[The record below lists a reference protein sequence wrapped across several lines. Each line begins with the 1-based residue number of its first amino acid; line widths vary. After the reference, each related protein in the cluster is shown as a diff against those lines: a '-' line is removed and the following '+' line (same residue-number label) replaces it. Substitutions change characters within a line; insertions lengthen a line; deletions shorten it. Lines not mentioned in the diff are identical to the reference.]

1 MEQRVRGA
9 ELVALAYE
17 AMGRAYAPY
26 SAHPVGA
33 ALLSADGR
41 VFVGCNVENA
51 AFSPSCCAER
61 VAVYNAV
68 SAGVREFSAIAVV
81 GGKNGITV
89 SPCPP
94 CGVCRQVLRE
104 FCDPETFLVLLGYD
118 GEDGMEYKEYTLSD
132 LLPES
137 FGGIL

>member
-1 MEQRVRGA
+1 MERTITGA
-9 ELVALAYE
+9 DLVALARE
-17 AMGRAYAPY
+17 AMERAYAPY
-26 SAHPVGA
+26 SSHSVGA
-33 ALLSADGR
+33 ALLCADGN

-68 SAGVREFSAIAVV
+68 SAGIRDFTAIAVV
-81 GGKNGITV
+81 GGKNGVTV

-104 FCDPETFLVLLGYD
+104 FCDPESFLVLLGYD
-118 GEDGMEYKEYTLSD
+118 GEDGMDYDEYTLAD
-132 LLPES
+132 LLPKS